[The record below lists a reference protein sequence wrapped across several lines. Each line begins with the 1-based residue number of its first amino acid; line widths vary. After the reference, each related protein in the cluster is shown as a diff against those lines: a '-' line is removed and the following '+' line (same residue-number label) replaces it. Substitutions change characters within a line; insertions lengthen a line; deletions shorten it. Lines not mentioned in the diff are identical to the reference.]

1 MEKVASV
8 FHLSRRIFTRNPL
21 ITIFVLTHV
30 FFAAILGRLYAFAPD
45 EHGYLY
51 TFNNMYGGKDPNPQN
66 ASGWITAPKPFLWII
81 YLPSKILTLCGI
93 PDYFSI
99 RLSSIALGTA
109 TIILLSRI
117 FKSPTSGHLRLH
129 PIFIAFFI
137 PSIALW
143 TVLGMRESFIMCEL
157 AMILAGLTALFDG
170 EKRKAFILLVLGD
183 YALLST
189 KSYLWIC
196 LVLSLLVFLF
206 FLAILHTNRRKIFN
220 LLASVVLL
228 PSILFAS
235 TTSWY
240 AFTFLVG
247 QTLHTDITA
256 MGARG
261 GDSVLEISVPVKP
274 GTSTGSTDPG
284 STDPGSTDPG
294 STDPGSTDP
303 LIPTFETV
311 TFHGDTTL
319 IMLHFYLLDHPASI
333 FTRAMNFIGFTSKI
347 QEIWESKVSAGQ
359 VSKSKEV
366 IADTSSVDGYILKT
380 GDMHRAFSLLHP
392 ILLFLLGPFPFVGS
406 AGVALKLVALES
418 PLWWAL
424 YALLLFQFIRFRK
437 FKLFQDPLVLFPI
450 ILLGAFVA
458 FSALVE
464 VNLGTSFRHRSII
477 LVPIIYLYL
486 RISSKKKEFSA

>member
-1 MEKVASV
+1 MKKVASV

-45 EHGYLY
+45 EQGYLN
-51 TFNNMYGGKDPNPQN
+51 TFNNVYGGKDPNPQN

-196 LVLSLLVFLF
+196 LVLSLLFFLF
-206 FLAILHTNRRKIFN
+206 FLAILHTDRRKIFN

-240 AFTFLVG
+240 ASTFLVE

-256 MGARG
+256 TGGRS
-261 GDSVLEISVPVKP
+261 GDSVLEISVPLKP
-274 GTSTGSTDPG
+274 GTST
-284 STDPGSTDPG
+284 
-294 STDPGSTDP
+294 GSTDP

-366 IADTSSVDGYILKT
+366 IADTSSVNGYILKT
-380 GDMHRAFSLLHP
+380 GDMHRPLSLLHP
-392 ILLFLLGPFPFVGS
+392 SLLFLLGPFPFVGS